1 MNILTVEHLTKTY
14 GEKVLFQDAAF
25 GMDENDKI
33 GVIGVNGTGKSTF
46 LKVIAGLD
54 QADSGK
60 VAINRDV
67 RVTFLAQNPEY
78 DPGISVLRGVFQGGG
93 PELQVVSAYMEAEEA
108 LEREP
113 EDAAR
118 QAELARL
125 SQEMDRLQT
134 WTLVSDAKSV
144 LSKLGISNFAQN
156 MGSLSGGQRKRVALA
171 SALILPSELLIM
183 DEPTNHIDNES
194 VAWLETYLQKRRGA
208 LLLITHDRYF
218 LDRVCN
224 VMLELDHGRLFR
236 YEANYS
242 RFLELKSE
250 REEREAATEQK
261 RQNLLRNEL
270 AWIRRGAKARSTKQK
285 ARIERFEQLQSA
297 KTEYKSDNLEISV
310 ASTRLGRKI
319 LEIEGLRKSI
329 EGRLLIGDL
338 TYTAVPGDRVGIVG
352 PNGSGKSTLL
362 NMIAGRI
369 EPDGGEIVLGQT
381 VKLGYFTQEHQ
392 EMDSQQ
398 RAIEYIKEEAEVVTT
413 ADGSR
418 ITAAQMLER
427 FLFPPDMLWTPIG
440 KLSGGEKRRLYLLRV
455 LMGAPNVLL
464 LDEPTNDLDIQTLT
478 VLEAY
483 LDEFP
488 GAVFVVSH
496 DRYFLDRTVDKI
508 MAFEGGGV
516 VAVHVGDYSEY
527 EERTQAAGGTNG
539 TGKGSEGGSTGS
551 GAGAGSGSGSGA
563 GSASGSRKAGSSSAD
578 AGTPSTANS
587 GSRDPGRGEK
597 LKFSY
602 NEQREYET
610 IDATIEAAEQR
621 LAAISGEMESA
632 ASDAVRLQELMQQQ
646 QEAEAEL
653 ERLMERWTY
662 LNELAEKIE
671 AQRNG

>member
-14 GEKVLFQDAAF
+14 GEKVLFQDASF

-33 GVIGVNGTGKSTF
+33 GIIGVNGTGKSTF
-46 LKVIAGLD
+46 LKVIAGLE

-67 RVTFLAQNPEY
+67 RVTFLAQNPDY
-78 DPGISVLRGVFQGGG
+78 DPDISVLRGVFQGGG
-93 PELQVVSAYMEAEEA
+93 PELQLVSAYMEAEEA
-108 LEREP
+108 IEREP
-113 EDAAR
+113 GDAGR

-134 WTLVSDAKSV
+134 WTLVSEAKSV
-144 LSKLGISNFAQN
+144 LSKLGITDFTQN

-250 REEREAATEQK
+250 REEREAASEQK
-261 RQNLLRNEL
+261 RQNLLRGEL

-285 ARIERFEQLQSA
+285 ARIERFEKLQAA

-329 EGRLLIGDL
+329 EGRLLIRDL

-369 EPDGGEIVLGQT
+369 EPDAGHIVLGQT

-398 RAIEYIKEEAEVVTT
+398 RVIEYIKEAAEVVTT

-418 ITAAQMLER
+418 ITASQMLER
-427 FLFPPDMLWTPIG
+427 FLFPPEMQWTPIG

-516 VAVHVGDYSEY
+516 VAVHVGDYSDY
-527 EERTQAAGGTNG
+527 EERTQGSGANG
-539 TGKGSEGGSTGS
+539 AGKGSEGSS
-551 GAGAGSGSGSGA
+551 A
-563 GSASGSRKAGSSSAD
+563 ASGSRKAGSSDSA
-578 AGTPSTANS
+578 AARGSASQANTGNRNS
-587 GSRDPGRGEK
+587 GSGEK

-602 NEQREYET
+602 NEQREFET

-621 LAAISGEMESA
+621 LAAISEEMEAA

-653 ERLMERWTY
+653 DRLMERWTY

>member
-1 MNILTVEHLTKTY
+1 MNILTIENLTKTY
-14 GEKVLFQDAAF
+14 GEKVLFQDASF

-33 GVIGVNGTGKSTF
+33 GIIGVNGTGKSTF

-54 QADSGK
+54 QPDEGR

-67 RVTFLAQNPEY
+67 RVTFLAQNPQYEP
-78 DPGISVLRGVFQGGG
+78 DITVLRGVFQSGG

-108 LEREP
+108 LQQQPDDE
-113 EDAAR
+113 AR
-118 QAELARL
+118 QAEVLRL
-125 SQEMDRLQT
+125 SQEMDRLQA

-144 LSKLGISNFAQN
+144 LSRLGIADFTQP
-156 MGSLSGGQRKRVALA
+156 MGQLSGGQRKRVALA
-171 SALILPSELLIM
+171 SALIIPSELLIL
-183 DEPTNHIDNES
+183 DEPTNHIDNDS

-250 REEREAATEQK
+250 REEREAASEQK
-261 RQNLLRNEL
+261 RKNLLRTEL
-270 AWIRRGAKARSTKQK
+270 AWIRRGAQARSTKQK
-285 ARIERFEQLQSA
+285 ARIERFEQLQAAGPESRN
-297 KTEYKSDNLEISV
+297 DHLDISV

-319 LEIEGLRKSI
+319 VEIEGLSKSI
-329 EGRLLIGDL
+329 PDRVLIKEL

-369 EPDGGEIVLGQT
+369 EPDAGEIAIGQT
-381 VKLGYFTQEHQ
+381 VNLGYFTQEHQ
-392 EMDSQQ
+392 EMDGAQ
-398 RAIEYIKEEAEVVTT
+398 RVIEYVKEAAEVVTT

-418 ITAAQMLER
+418 ITASQMLER
-427 FLFPPDMLWTPIG
+427 FLFSSDMQWTPIS
-440 KLSGGEKRRLYLLRV
+440 KLSGGEKRRLYLLRM

-464 LDEPTNDLDIQTLT
+464 LDEPTNDLDIQTLS

-508 MAFEGGGV
+508 MAFEGDGI
-516 VAVHVGDYSEY
+516 VAIHVGDYSDY
-527 EERTQAAGGTNG
+527 EERVQ
-539 TGKGSEGGSTGS
+539 
-551 GAGAGSGSGSGA
+551 AGSNAKGTTASSLRANGA
-563 GSASGSRKAGSSSAD
+563 TPAASKAQGQPDTGGREVS
-578 AGTPSTANS
+578 
-587 GSRDPGRGEK
+587 RGEK

-602 NEQREYET
+602 NEQREYDT

-621 LAAISGEMESA
+621 LTSIAEDMEAS
-632 ASDAVRLQELMQQQ
+632 ASDAVRLQELMQAQ

-671 AQRNG
+671 AGRHS

>member
-14 GEKVLFQDAAF
+14 GEKVLFQDASF

-33 GVIGVNGTGKSTF
+33 GIIGVNGTGKSTF
-46 LKVIAGLD
+46 LKVIAGLE

-67 RVTFLAQNPEY
+67 RVTFLAQNPDY
-78 DPGISVLRGVFQGGG
+78 DPDISVLRGVFQGGG

-113 EDAAR
+113 GDAGR
-118 QAELARL
+118 QAELVRL

-134 WTLVSDAKSV
+134 WTLVSEAKSV
-144 LSKLGISNFAQN
+144 LSRLGITDFTQS

-194 VAWLETYLQKRRGA
+194 VAWLEMYLQKRRGA

-250 REEREAATEQK
+250 REEREAASEQK

-270 AWIRRGAKARSTKQK
+270 AWIRRGAKARTTKQK
-285 ARIERFEQLQSA
+285 ARIERFEKLQAA

-319 LEIEGLRKSI
+319 LEIEGLRKSM

-362 NMIAGRI
+362 NMIAARI
-369 EPDGGEIVLGQT
+369 EPDAGQIVLGQT

-398 RAIEYIKEEAEVVTT
+398 RVIEYIKEAAEVVTT

-418 ITAAQMLER
+418 ITASQMLER
-427 FLFPPDMLWTPIG
+427 FLFPPDMQWTPIG

-516 VAVHVGDYSEY
+516 VAVHVGDYSDY
-527 EERTQAAGGTNG
+527 EERKQVSGAHGA
-539 TGKGSEGGSTGS
+539 GKGSESS
-551 GAGAGSGSGSGA
+551 SA
-563 GSASGSRKAGSSSAD
+563 ASGSRKAGASD
-578 AGTPSTANS
+578 AVASEGLATQANS
-587 GSRDPGRGEK
+587 GNRNAGRGEK

-602 NEQREYET
+602 NEQREFET

-621 LAAISGEMESA
+621 LAAISEEMEAA

-646 QEAEAEL
+646 QEAETEL
-653 ERLMERWTY
+653 DRLLERWTY

-671 AQRNG
+671 AQKNG

>member
-1 MNILTVEHLTKTY
+1 MNILTVEHLTKSY
-14 GEKVLFQDAAF
+14 GEKVLFQDASF
-25 GMDENDKI
+25 GMDEHDKI

-46 LKVIAGLD
+46 LRVIAGLEP
-54 QADSGK
+54 ADEGRVS
-60 VAINRDV
+60 VNRDT
-67 RVTFLAQNPEY
+67 RITFLSQNPEF
-78 DPGISVLRGVFQGGG
+78 DPGITVLRGVFQNGG
-93 PELQVVSAYMEAEEA
+93 PELEVVSAYMEAMEE
-108 LEREP
+108 LDLLPTDEGL
-113 EDAAR
+113 
-118 QAELARL
+118 QAKVTKL
-125 SQEMDRLQT
+125 SQEMDRLQA
-134 WTLVSDAKSV
+134 WSLESDAKSV
-144 LSKLGISNFAQN
+144 LSRLGITDFGRK
-156 MGSLSGGQRKRVALA
+156 MGELSGGQRKRVALA
-171 SALILPSELLIM
+171 SALIVPSELLIM
-183 DEPTNHIDNES
+183 DEPTNHIDNDS
-194 VAWLETYLQKRRGA
+194 VAWLESFLQKRRGA

-250 REEREAATEQK
+250 REEREAASEQK

-270 AWIRRGAKARSTKQK
+270 AWIRRGAQARSTKQK
-285 ARIERFEQLQSA
+285 ARIERFEKLQNM
-297 KTEYKSDNLEISV
+297 KTEFKSNSLDISV

-319 LEIEGLRKSI
+319 LEISGLRKSAG
-329 EGRLLIGDL
+329 ERLLIGEL

-369 EPDGGEIVLGQT
+369 QPDAGEIELGQT

-392 EMDSQQ
+392 EMDGKQ
-398 RAIEYIKEEAEVVTT
+398 RVIEYIKEEAEVVET

-427 FLFPPDMLWTPIG
+427 FLFPPAMQWTPIA

-516 VAVHVGDYSEY
+516 VAVHVGDYSDY
-527 EERTQAAGGTNG
+527 EERLQAAGKDVVNPGL
-539 TGKGSEGGSTGS
+539 SS
-551 GAGAGSGSGSGA
+551 GAAGGKSLAGKAADSKNAGGADSSSGA
-563 GSASGSRKAGSSSAD
+563 ASASTAGSSK
-578 AGTPSTANS
+578 
-587 GSRDPGRGEK
+587 DPARGEK

-610 IDATIEAAEQR
+610 IDEKVEAAEQR
-621 LAAISGEMESA
+621 LTAITEGMAAA
-632 ASDAVRLQELMQQQ
+632 VSDAVKLQELMQEQ

-653 ERLMERWTY
+653 ERLMDRWAY
-662 LNELAEKIE
+662 LNELAEKIDS
-671 AQRNG
+671 QRNG